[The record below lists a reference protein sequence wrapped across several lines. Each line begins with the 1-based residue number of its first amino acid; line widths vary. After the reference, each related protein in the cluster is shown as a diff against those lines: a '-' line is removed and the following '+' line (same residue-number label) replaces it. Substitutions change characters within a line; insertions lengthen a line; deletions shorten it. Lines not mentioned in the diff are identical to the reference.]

1 MHSSISD
8 PILIRGMTEMEAFY
22 LEAALHLGPQE
33 EKDVL
38 FCFDKRCSE
47 DSMVSRHPSFT
58 EPEIKLVGEM
68 GDGGDHMYVSFKN
81 LTDHPVT
88 IEENTAVVQLYR
100 GNQEDCPL
108 SSTDG
113 RLNLISSNQ
122 EDPVEGS
129 GGDLPMRGVD
139 NAGDFFMLIEI

>member
-22 LEAALHLGPQE
+22 LEAASHLGPHE

-38 FCFDKRCSE
+38 FCFDKKCSE
-47 DSMVSRHPSFT
+47 DSMVSRHPCFT
-58 EPEIKLVGEM
+58 DLEIKVVGEV

-81 LTDHPVT
+81 LTDQPVT
-88 IEENTAVVQLYR
+88 IEKNTAVVQLHR
-100 GNQEDCPL
+100 GNQEDCPN

-113 RLNLISSNQ
+113 RLNLVSSNQ

-129 GGDLPMRGVD
+129 GGDLPVRGVD
-139 NAGDFFMLIEI
+139 NAGGFFIMLT